1 LSKQLLLNEIE
12 RIFIE
17 NEEKQ
22 ENMVDEKYAFTK
34 YPHLLSLFEHYK
46 VKGEKWH
53 QLVREVAVFPKD
65 DLQYM
70 YGRTM
75 QLLRRFLKDVR
86 LYFSVKTEIGT
97 YTLPDRIS
105 DLNRLFELY
114 IEFFT
119 VIYPN
124 ISKRLRFE
132 VHSQEQESRI
142 LRGRVLWP
150 KTIERCISEG
160 DHTCPTT
167 FATVMQRYEFETPEN
182 ILTILSVLRLKQDS
196 LFLLRYNFQDPLST
210 GERAI
215 LGKIVDGCDNILR
228 ITLLK
233 ELLPLAAKYVTM
245 RFEDPRILL
254 LENQSYTRLRGE
266 RETNPYLRLLQWIQK
281 YRELNLRSVSINKTS
296 FPVDRLQ
303 NLDTMFEVWVLFE
316 LLDYFRTYEGAEIT
330 IERMPQKFR
339 ISAHGTDFILFYE
352 KAYSGWAINANPDF
366 SIEKNGELK
375 IIMDAKNWLQPKT
388 EAVYKMLGYL
398 NNLDGTIGILFFP
411 NEASLGGE
419 RIFEGHDLQHHKKQL
434 LFNCVVKPSGSEEA
448 IHRKQD
454 ALKQTVGIIFQNL
467 S

>member
-1 LSKQLLLNEIE
+1 MSKQLLLNEIE
-12 RIFIE
+12 RTFVE
-17 NEEKQ
+17 NKEKE

-34 YPHLLSLFEHYK
+34 YPYLLSLFEKYRG
-46 VKGEKWH
+46 KGEKWH
-53 QLVREVAVFPKD
+53 QLVREVVVFPKD

-86 LYFSVKTEIGT
+86 LYFSVKTETGT

-124 ISKRLRFE
+124 ISRRLRFE
-132 VHSQEQESRI
+132 VYSQEQESRI

-150 KTIERCISEG
+150 KTIERYINEG
-160 DHTCPTT
+160 GHTCPTT
-167 FATVMQRYEFETPEN
+167 FATVIQKYNFETPEN

-196 LFLLRYNFQDPLST
+196 LFLLRYDFQDPLT
-210 GERAI
+210 TEERAV

-228 ITLLK
+228 TTLLR
-233 ELLPLAAKYVTM
+233 ELLPLAAKYVAM
-245 RFEDPRILL
+245 KFEDPRILL
-254 LENQSYTRLRGE
+254 LGNQSYTRLRGE
-266 RETNPYLRLLQWIQK
+266 RETNPYLHLLRWIQK

-296 FPVDRLQ
+296 FPVDRLE

-316 LLDYFRTYEGAEIT
+316 LLDYFRTYEEAEIR

-339 ISAHGTDFILFYE
+339 ISTHGTDFILFYE
-352 KAYSGWAINANPDF
+352 RAYSGWAINANPDF
-366 SIEKNGELK
+366 SIEKNGELR
-375 IIMDAKNWLQPKT
+375 IIMDAKNWLQPKA
-388 EAVYKMLGYL
+388 EAIYKMLGYL
-398 NNLDGTIGILFFP
+398 NNLDGIIGILFFP
-411 NEASLGGE
+411 NEASLGDE
-419 RIFEGHDLQHHKKQL
+419 RIYEGHDLKHHKNQL
-434 LFNCVVKPSGSEEA
+434 LFNCVVKPSGSKEA
-448 IHRKQD
+448 IHRKQN
-454 ALKQTVGIIFQNL
+454 ALKQTAEIIFHNL